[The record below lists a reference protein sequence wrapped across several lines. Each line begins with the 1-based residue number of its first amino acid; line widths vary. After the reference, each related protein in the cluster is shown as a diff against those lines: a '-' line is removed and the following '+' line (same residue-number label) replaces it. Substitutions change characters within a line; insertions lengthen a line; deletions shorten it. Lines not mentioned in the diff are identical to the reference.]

1 MADQNVGESAL
12 YLPKKIDNFSL
23 RGITNP
29 FTEKYSNKIDLTVI
43 YQKEVP
49 LSEQVKFFNDFFDL
63 IRQCFDS
70 LIAQCFQAS
79 KNEID
84 VLDYWLSSSPGVITE
99 VTEFNVDESNQQID
113 LLVKSDMSNL
123 IATQDNMFELMKIF
137 SSCKDTFLVAVKSH
151 FIGSVVK
158 VTYGDT
164 NKEYMIGDIDEK
176 RNPDSMIKDR
186 SQPLLIHIEYV
197 HERRKH
203 LRTELI
209 PELCRLSKISDGNN
223 LVDVEAGKP
232 LAPIIRYQKLMKFF
246 DIIYQSNATKCTLSD
261 WGFSIERSVHTVLAD
276 NLPPAWNHLLRGS
289 LLDPVDLNNKWLI
302 IYYTKDRWIVDAF
315 LRRCEEFAQKMSIK
329 IDAPRKY
336 GLNRQDTETY
346 LNAVI
351 ENISKED
358 RIVVIVTPG
367 SLQIQERY
375 DAIKQYCTE
384 VRGIP
389 TQFVR
394 SATLTQPRKMETVSP
409 NILVQMNCKA
419 GGVPWSVEMPLQNA
433 MYVGLD
439 VYRGFLVENAD
450 DERQQPILGFAAS
463 TNAQGTRWFSKVA
476 EQPLNGICNENLGWL
491 VRDALHQ
498 YKKNNRVLPSS
509 IVVYRKEGSVK
520 WTNIDHYE
528 WPILIAS
535 IEDVYKKD
543 AVEKGVE
550 YDNKPYVVLMSV
562 TRRISPGFSVEGGGN
577 WFENDDSPPI
587 TNKQVLEALR
597 VPSSRDEEEK
607 EAVCESSSEYITAD
621 DEEFGELASRQS
633 FNLCSPNTQLSC
645 ISPVLVRVL
654 RQWGTPTGLKEA
666 DPDGCSNPSVL
677 STKLLQSL
685 SVKLCYLY
693 FNIAAI
699 CPLPSPILYAQ
710 KLAFFAGNHLKKE
723 ANEVLENKLYFL

>member
-1 MADQNVGESAL
+1 MYSCVFHSNLPFCFRYVSEKDRDPTFEELLEQLDPSAQPDGLKLSDIPQINTFHIYRKFGYGVHKYSYKIEPAPPIADMNAIYLFPLFESFHVYDRLKMFPILDVGESAL

-123 IATQDNMFELMKIF
+123 IATQDNMLELMKIF

-176 RNPDSMIKDR
+176 RNPDSMVFERDDMTYVQFFSREHNIQIKDR

-197 HERRKH
+197 HERREVNKKVYLFVSAFLTFSSTFLQH

-351 ENISKED
+351 ENISEED

-409 NILVQMNCKA
+409 NILVQMNCKV
-419 GGVPWSVEMPLQNA
+419 GGVPWSVEMPLQNT

-476 EQPLNGICNENLGWL
+476 EQQLNGICNENLGWL

-509 IVVYRKEGSVK
+509 IVIYRKEGSVK

-550 YDNKPYVVLMSV
+550 VSGCRGRVV
-562 TRRISPGFSVEGGGN
+562 
-577 WFENDDSPPI
+577 
-587 TNKQVLEALR
+587 
-597 VPSSRDEEEK
+597 
-607 EAVCESSSEYITAD
+607 Y
-621 DEEFGELASRQS
+621 
-633 FNLCSPNTQLSC
+633 
-645 ISPVLVRVL
+645 
-654 RQWGTPTGLKEA
+654 
-666 DPDGCSNPSVL
+666 
-677 STKLLQSL
+677 
-685 SVKLCYLY
+685 
-693 FNIAAI
+693 
-699 CPLPSPILYAQ
+699 
-710 KLAFFAGNHLKKE
+710 
-723 ANEVLENKLYFL
+723 